1 MTDKNETR
9 YGKPHDGRTCMI
21 WGQALPEL
29 TSEEKADCRMNML
42 YQSTC
47 RTEAHTFPHAPDINR
62 SKGRKSRAGKS
73 RKTLS

>member
-1 MTDKNETR
+1 MTEKNELR

-29 TSEEKADCRMNML
+29 TAEEKADCRLNML

-47 RTEAHTFPHAPDINR
+47 QRDTFTFPHSPDIKR
-62 SKGRKSRAGKS
+62 TERGKYRKRIK
-73 RKTLS
+73 KTLS